1 MYVLIH
7 RTSISAFPTALG
19 RRETFSVP
27 YFFHLPAFPL
37 PSSCHQLLE
46 KCRKI
51 TTTISAFRQKDGIH
65 GHQKSRCLSGRH
77 LQRVCFLCLSPSRT
91 FQAERE
97 AKKDSDNDADHKR
110 KKDYDGKRRAEFPHK
125 KRNRDRC
132 CILNGKNDNGC
143 YNNGC
148 IQRIS
153 MRDLPLHSC
162 GQFCRSS
169 GQVAQVTVIGRAAR
183 FIISSF
189 I

>member
-7 RTSISAFPTALG
+7 RTSISAFPTALV

-27 YFFHLPAFPL
+27 CFFHLPAFPL

-125 KRNRDRC
+125 KHNRDRC

-143 YNNGC
+143 CNNGC
-148 IQRIS
+148 CTKNKHER
-153 MRDLPLHSC
+153 PPY
-162 GQFCRSS
+162 
-169 GQVAQVTVIGRAAR
+169 
-183 FIISSF
+183 SF
-189 I
+189 